1 MLNGA
6 VSGRLK
12 SDLGYFGT
20 NMLPEFV
27 GITQVKTLDT
37 YFVPGSRDSRRLIFI
52 GDVHGCRDECMYA
65 LYLHRHKHRA
75 IGDTYLSNI
84 AMLTA

>member
-6 VSGRLK
+6 VSDRLK

-52 GDVHGCRDECMYA
+52 GDVHGCREECMFA
-65 LYLHRHKHRA
+65 LYLQ
-75 IGDTYLSNI
+75 I
-84 AMLTA
+84 